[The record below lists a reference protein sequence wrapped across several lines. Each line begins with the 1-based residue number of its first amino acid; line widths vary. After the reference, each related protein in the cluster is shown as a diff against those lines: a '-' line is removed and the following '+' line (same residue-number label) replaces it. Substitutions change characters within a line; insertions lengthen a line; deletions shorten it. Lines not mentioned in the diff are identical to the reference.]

1 MQTNVSLEEELRKAN
16 ATKGQLETYKRQVGK
31 HTQPYVLRVC
41 VCVCIYSTCVRRR
54 GSSLALLSHYT
65 GGGTSEQTLRRVK
78 EGRQDGV

>member
-31 HTQPYVLRVC
+31 HTTLCVAC
-41 VCVCIYSTCVRRR
+41 VCVCAYTLCVRRR